1 MTRIHSFTDDVL
13 SDLDAVGVAQL
24 IASGSASRTE
34 VLDAALSRID
44 RVEPL
49 VNGIVH
55 DDRARAAV
63 RAEGPGLADGPFSG
77 VPSLIKNNT
86 DFAGLPTQQGSAAL
100 PSVPATT
107 SEEFTDQFL
116 STGVNIVGSS
126 SLPAFGLTAST
137 EFVDRPPTRN
147 PWDTLY
153 SSGAS
158 SGGSA
163 ALVAA
168 GAVPIAHGNDGGG
181 SIRIP
186 AAACGLVGLKLTRN
200 RTATAKAMNDAPV
213 DIVSNGVLTRS
224 VRDTAVFLAAAER
237 HRPVARL
244 PRVGLV
250 EGPSPR
256 RLRVGLVTETLHGEA
271 LDEDTSRELARTADL
286 VASLGHEVIA
296 MPVPVDPVFE
306 QHFVQ
311 YWRMLAFS
319 LEYGGRF
326 MVTKDFDRSQ
336 IDPFTH
342 GLAQAFMRNFWR
354 TPGAIIGLKR
364 TAGKYSDVFTGYDVI
379 MSPTLGHTTPELG
392 WLDPGVPF
400 DEAFARLRTY
410 VAYTP
415 LNNASGGPAIS
426 LPLGRSS
433 NDMPLGLHFSA
444 DHGDERTLLELA
456 FELEAAQPFARIQDR
471 PGSAQPQ

>member
-1 MTRIHSFTDDVL
+1 MTRIHAFTDDVL
-13 SDLDAVGVAQL
+13 ADLDAVGVGQL
-24 IASGSASRTE
+24 IASGEANQTE
-34 VLDAALSRID
+34 VLDAVLARID
-44 RVEPL
+44 QVNPV

-63 RAEGPGLADGPFSG
+63 RAEDSYLPIGPFTG

-86 DFAGLPTQQGSAAL
+86 DFKGLPTQQGSAAL
-100 PSVPATT
+100 PAVAESKH
-107 SEEFTDQFL
+107 EEFTTQFL
-116 STGVNIVGSS
+116 STGVNIIGTS

-137 EFVDRPPTRN
+137 EFVDRAPTRN
-147 PWDTLY
+147 PWNPEF
-153 SSGAS
+153 SAGAS

-186 AAACGLVGLKLTRN
+186 AAVCGLVGLKPTRN
-200 RTATAKAMNDAPV
+200 RTAPAKEMKDAPL

-224 VRDTAVFLAAAER
+224 VRDTAVFLAAAEK

-244 PRVGLV
+244 PRIGLV
-250 EGPSPR
+250 EGPSAR
-256 RLRVGLVTETLHGEA
+256 RLRVGLVTETLHGTP
-271 LDEDTSRELARTADL
+271 LDDDTARELERVAEL
-286 VASLGHEVIA
+286 VASLGHDVVE
-296 MPVPVDPVFE
+296 MPVPVDSAFE
-306 QHFVQ
+306 QDFVQ

-326 MVTKDFDRSQ
+326 ILTKEFDRSRV
-336 IDPFTH
+336 DPFTH
-342 GLAQAFMRNFWR
+342 GLARAFLRNFWR
-354 TPGAIIGLKR
+354 TPGALLALKR
-364 TAGKYSDVFTGYDVI
+364 SEQRYREVFTGHDVVL
-379 MSPTLGHTTPELG
+379 SPTLGHTTPKLG

-400 DEAFARLRTY
+400 DEAFARLRAY

-415 LNNASGGPAIS
+415 LNNAAGGPAIS

-433 NDMPLGLHFSA
+433 DDLPLGLHFSA

-456 FELEAAQPFARIQDR
+456 FELEAVSPFARIQD
-471 PGSAQPQ
+471 